1 MYEAYFGITRNP
13 FLLTPDPS
21 FLYLTESHREAYAGL
36 MYAVTA
42 RKGFVVL
49 TGEVGT
55 GKTTLLHAL
64 LKGSPQCHFSVVLNP
79 SLTPAEFLE
88 FVMHDFGIDIRKSNN
103 KAQRLVALYTFLA
116 QSQSRGKT
124 PVLVVDEAHR
134 LDANLLEEIR
144 LLTNFESSISK
155 LLQIV
160 LVGQVELDQTLDRPD
175 LRQLK
180 QRIAVRLNLVPLNAA
195 DVDQYIWHRWR
206 IAGGR
211 KSPFTSD
218 AVSRVV
224 AVTGGVPRLVN
235 TVCDNALLVA
245 FATDNREVT
254 ETHVIEAA
262 TDLHLIQ
269 PKKEPKPVEAPA
281 AAVAVPA
288 PVPAPSVV
296 VQPAAEMEWP
306 RNGDEPVSDV
316 VPNIP
321 RSLGNE
327 SGRRNGSLLARW
339 FGWTKSAGF

>member
-1 MYEAYFGITRNP
+1 MYEAYFGITKNP

-88 FVMHDFGIDIRKSNN
+88 FVMHDFGIDIRKANN

-134 LDANLLEEIR
+134 LDATLLEEIR
-144 LLTNFESSISK
+144 LLTNFESSVSK

-180 QRIAVRLNLVPLNAA
+180 QRIAVRLTVDPLKAA

-211 KSPFTSD
+211 KSPFQSD
-218 AVSRVV
+218 AVAKVA
-224 AVTGGVPRLVN
+224 AVTGGIPRLVN
-235 TVCDNALLVA
+235 TLCDNALLVA
-245 FATDNREVT
+245 FATDSRE
-254 ETHVIEAA
+254 VIEAHVLEA
-262 TDLHLIQ
+262 ARDLHLIGPETRKAPEPAQ
-269 PKKEPKPVEAPA
+269 PEA
-281 AAVAVPA
+281 
-288 PVPAPSVV
+288 SE
-296 VQPAAEMEWP
+296 AEASSETSEWDRIP
-306 RNGDEPVSDV
+306 EIPVSDV
-316 VPNIP
+316 VPSIP
-321 RSLGNE
+321 RSLGGD
-327 SGRRNGSLLARW
+327 GRGGGSLLSRW
-339 FGWTKSAGF
+339 FGWSRSAGA

>member
-1 MYEAYFGITRNP
+1 MYESYFGITKNP

-88 FVMHDFGIDIRKSNN
+88 FVMHDFGIDIRKTNN

-134 LDANLLEEIR
+134 LDATLLEEIR
-144 LLTNFESSISK
+144 LLTNFESSVSK

-160 LVGQVELDQTLDRPD
+160 LVGQVEFDQTLDRPD

-180 QRIAVRLNLVPLNAA
+180 QRIAVRLTVNPLRAA
-195 DVDQYIWHRWR
+195 DVEQYIWHRWR

-211 KSPFTSD
+211 KSPFQAE
-218 AVSRVV
+218 AVAKVA
-224 AVTGGVPRLVN
+224 AVTGGIPRLIN
-235 TVCDNALLVA
+235 TLCDNALLVA
-245 FATDNREVT
+245 FATDSREVT
-254 ETHVIEAA
+254 EAHVAEAA
-262 TDLHLIQ
+262 HDLHLDTAERSAQ
-269 PKKEPKPVEAPA
+269 AEAAPQAPEPETAPA
-281 AAVAVPA
+281 APA
-288 PVPAPSVV
+288 PELVP
-296 VQPAAEMEWP
+296 EWAKIP
-306 RNGDEPVSDV
+306 DIPVSDT
-316 VPNIP
+316 VPSIP
-321 RSLGNE
+321 RTVRENRG
-327 SGRRNGSLLARW
+327 GGSLLARW
-339 FGWTKSAGF
+339 FGWSRSAGA

>member
-1 MYEAYFGITRNP
+1 MYESYFGITKNP

-88 FVMHDFGIDIRKSNN
+88 FVMHDFGIDIRKTNN

-134 LDANLLEEIR
+134 LDATLLEEIR
-144 LLTNFESSISK
+144 LLTNFESSVAK

-160 LVGQVELDQTLDRPD
+160 LVGQVEFDQTLDRSD

-180 QRIAVRLNLVPLNAA
+180 QRVAVRLKVNPLKAA
-195 DVDQYIWHRWR
+195 DIEQYIWHRWR

-211 KSPFTSD
+211 KSPFHPD
-218 AVSRVV
+218 AVAKVA
-224 AVTGGVPRLVN
+224 AVTGGIPRLVN
-235 TVCDNALLVA
+235 TLCDNALLVA
-245 FATDNREVT
+245 FATDSHEVT
-254 ETHVIEAA
+254 EAHVSEAA
-262 TDLHLIQ
+262 RDLHL
-269 PKKEPKPVEAPA
+269 VASDRL
-281 AAVAVPA
+281 AAVEEAKI
-288 PVPAPSVV
+288 
-296 VQPAAEMEWP
+296 AAHAALEEPEEPDWAKIP
-306 RNGDEPVSDV
+306 DIPVSDV
-316 VPNIP
+316 VPSIP
-321 RSLGNE
+321 RTITETRG
-327 SGRRNGSLLARW
+327 GGSLLARW
-339 FGWTKSAGF
+339 FGWSRSAGA